1 MNNPEE
7 QQIALIP
14 RNFIERGTFMGGMFK
29 IRNAIEGTIL
39 AIGIAIPVVH
49 LPLSLTIRIIILCMT
64 SLPAAMVALIG
75 IGGESLTAFLMNA
88 VRFLFNRRILYR
100 LDTKPELK
108 GKQRKN
114 PRQKEPKTKKNR
126 EKKKKLSP
134 QPMETATHDKE
145 VTYNMPSS
153 SEEGITPDSKVAP
166 TPASKKKERRIYD
179 ISTKRGIKKQARE
192 DIRILKFEKKQRK
205 KEQAKALKVAKR
217 EKKQRLKAEKQKHK
231 EKLHQDKLAQ
241 KEAKRLEKATKK
253 DARSNKKQPDP
264 SPSASSKKKKR
275 KDYVRVQFVR

>member
-126 EKKKKLSP
+126 EKK
-134 QPMETATHDKE
+134 
-145 VTYNMPSS
+145 
-153 SEEGITPDSKVAP
+153 
-166 TPASKKKERRIYD
+166 
-179 ISTKRGIKKQARE
+179 
-192 DIRILKFEKKQRK
+192 
-205 KEQAKALKVAKR
+205 
-217 EKKQRLKAEKQKHK
+217 
-231 EKLHQDKLAQ
+231 
-241 KEAKRLEKATKK
+241 
-253 DARSNKKQPDP
+253 RSYHLNQW
-264 SPSASSKKKKR
+264 R
-275 KDYVRVQFVR
+275 